1 MGNPEKNQAILDV
14 FQFRH
19 ACKKFDP
26 NKPVSDEDFD
36 TILQAARLSP
46 TSFGFEP
53 WKMIVLTDE
62 AIRQKLYP
70 FAWGARNSLDTASRF
85 VILLARKKADTLYS
99 AEFIAHMM
107 RDIHHLPPEAVHQRR
122 ERYRLFQ
129 EDDFELLES
138 DRALFDW
145 AGKQTYIVLANMLT
159 VAAFLGIDSC
169 PIEGFHRRKA
179 DALLAEAG
187 LIDPDRFGVSVMAS
201 FGYRAEPPRHEK
213 TRQPLD
219 ELIIWK

>member
-1 MGNPEKNQAILDV
+1 
-14 FQFRH
+14 
-19 ACKKFDP
+19 
-26 NKPVSDEDFD
+26 
-36 TILQAARLSP
+36 
-46 TSFGFEP
+46 
-53 WKMIVLTDE
+53 VLTDE

-85 VILLARKKADTLYS
+85 VILLARKKVDTLYS

-145 AGKQTYIVLANMLT
+145 R
-159 VAAFLGIDSC
+159 AADLYRACQHADRRRVSR
-169 PIEGFHRRKA
+169 HR
-179 DALLAEAG
+179 LL
-187 LIDPDRFGVSVMAS
+187 PDRRVSPAKS
-201 FGYRAEPPRHEK
+201 RRAACRGG
-213 TRQPLD
+213 D
-219 ELIIWK
+219 